1 MSLDITSIRLGIA
14 QVVRTI
20 PEIITVEPY
29 AKPATA
35 ANNLPAAM
43 IFREHFSAPSIHQ
56 ADTELGHFDANMTW
70 TLRVYANLSSIDQA
84 QEFHDLLTVRLT
96 SAFDGA
102 MLIDPNGPGIVDE
115 SRITYIAPI
124 MQDEDHP
131 AVWITEAT
139 LQTFNTFIP

>member
-1 MSLDITSIRLGIA
+1 
-14 QVVRTI
+14 
-20 PEIITVEPY
+20 
-29 AKPATA
+29 
-35 ANNLPAAM
+35 
-43 IFREHFSAPSIHQ
+43 
-56 ADTELGHFDANMTW
+56 
-70 TLRVYANLSSIDQA
+70 
-84 QEFHDLLTVRLT
+84 
-96 SAFDGA
+96 